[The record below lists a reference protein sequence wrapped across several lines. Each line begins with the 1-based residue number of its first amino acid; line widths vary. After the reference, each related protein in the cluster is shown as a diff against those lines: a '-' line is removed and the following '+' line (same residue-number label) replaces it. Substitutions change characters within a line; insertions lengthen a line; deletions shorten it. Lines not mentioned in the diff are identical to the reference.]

1 MERLMKNIILQH
13 WAGPMNELVE
23 KSTKSIKA
31 YADSIGAEYEFLR
44 GIVFRPDIAHKMD
57 YPCQKLIYLDEK
69 YDEYD
74 YVVMVDADMFVSVN
88 CNQNIFMDDIGIG
101 RHTSIQTGL
110 RKNLVGLYP
119 NLGSV
124 EAPYFGG
131 SVFRLSRE
139 VRQAF
144 RSQLT
149 DEILMTF
156 AHRYV
161 DEGVMHVLANKC
173 GMKHTDDGVYLN
185 GQMWNY
191 SSFEPDVDKAN
202 FIHIRTKVTPQGPKR
217 EKIEN
222 YRELVKRGLISE

>member
-1 MERLMKNIILQH
+1 
-13 WAGPMNELVE
+13 MNELVE
-23 KSTKSIKA
+23 KSTESVRK
-31 YADSIGAEYEFLR
+31 YAESIGAEYEFLR
-44 GIVFRPDIAHKMD
+44 GIVFRPDLAHKMD

-69 YDEYD
+69 YDDYD

-88 CNQNIFMDDIGIG
+88 CNQNIFTDDIGIG
-101 RHTSIQTGL
+101 RHTDIQTGL
-110 RKNLVGLYP
+110 RRNLVGLYP
-119 NLGSV
+119 HLGST

-131 SVFRLSRE
+131 SIFRLSRE
-139 VRQAF
+139 VRKAF

-156 AHRYV
+156 ARRYH

-173 GMKHTDDGVYLN
+173 GMKHTDDGVYLQ
-185 GQMWNY
+185 GQKWNY
-191 SSFEPDVDKAN
+191 SSFEPTVDEAN

-222 YRELVKRGLISE
+222 YRALVKTGLIVE